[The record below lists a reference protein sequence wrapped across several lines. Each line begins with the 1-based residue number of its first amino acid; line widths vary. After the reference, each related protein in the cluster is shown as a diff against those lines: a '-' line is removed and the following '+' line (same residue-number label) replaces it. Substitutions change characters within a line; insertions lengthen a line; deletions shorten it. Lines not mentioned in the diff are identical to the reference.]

1 MGGKG
6 NKGGKEIRRGGKG
19 RKRGK
24 GRQKKGGKGRKNGKG
39 RQKKG
44 EKGGKGGKEK
54 EGKGNKRGGR
64 HFGVKRGE
72 EKGGENGLSSVMRLF
87 NRPYWK
93 RGGEKS
99 SSGSA
104 YVIKKGEKLRKRAEK
119 PLKTAIKRHRAELRT
134 PRCLRTT
141 ERASGV
147 FPSFYNLRAAL

>member
-24 GRQKKGGKGRKNGKG
+24 GRQKKGGKGR
-39 RQKKG
+39 
-44 EKGGKGGKEK
+44 KGGKEK

-93 RGGEKS
+93 REGEKS

-104 YVIKKGEKLRKRAEK
+104 YVIKKGGEIAEK
-119 PLKTAIKRHRAELRT
+119 GRKTA
-134 PRCLRTT
+134 
-141 ERASGV
+141 
-147 FPSFYNLRAAL
+147 